1 MNTAARI
8 ETTGMRNKIHLSH
21 ETAELL
27 HAGGKSNWMVKRT
40 DTVMAKGKGEI
51 QTYWLLSDDEV
62 AAGGVSDDGAKSAA
76 PLPIVKA
83 NAARLATGVNMAN
96 PEEGL
101 PPKIRRLVDWNV
113 DVLKRLLKQVVAKR
127 QALGNEQMDPNHP
140 LMMKT
145 EVNIG
150 CDTYVLD
157 EVTEIIRLPGYTH
170 AKQAADPSKIE
181 LPEEVSRQLRL
192 YVASIAAMH
201 RDNR

>member
-1 MNTAARI
+1 
-8 ETTGMRNKIHLSH
+8 
-21 ETAELL
+21 
-27 HAGGKSNWMVKRT
+27 
-40 DTVMAKGKGEI
+40 
-51 QTYWLLSDDEV
+51 
-62 AAGGVSDDGAKSAA
+62 
-76 PLPIVKA
+76 
-83 NAARLATGVNMAN
+83 MAN

-113 DVLKRLLKQVVAKR
+113 DVLKRLLKQVVAR
-127 QALGNEQMDPNHP
+127 RIALGREQMDPNHP

-157 EVTEIIRLPGYTH
+157 EVSEIIRLPGYTH
-170 AKQAADPSKIE
+170 CEQTQDPNKIE
-181 LPEEVSRQLRL
+181 LPELVSKQLRL